1 MGING
6 LLKVLSP
13 LLIPEN
19 EIKINGGKNNKSMIK
34 SKSSPK
40 YNIRQFAN
48 KSLAIDASS
57 WLYKASYSCAE
68 RLVESIEENRID
80 PICEHRLC
88 TYMTSRCDELLNNAY
103 IQHIILVFDGKRCP
117 LKEATNKEREM
128 KRQENLK
135 EARRLKKMGNV
146 ELAGDKYR
154 ACVKVTP
161 WMAEC
166 VEKAIKK
173 KWRNYNGNNFYAAAA
188 AAAAATVPKVSCVF
202 SPYEADAQLIKLC
215 MDGFADAIVTEDS
228 DVLVYSAACNIAVP
242 IIYKL
247 SRDDGSC
254 DVISMDWLISPESSS
269 THSLSS
275 YNIHGYPSIRRKLLA
290 NANNNNKVNSKKEK
304 RQSTGSGSALLQHLV
319 AMSAREKRQ
328 KGSGA
333 RMFVQS
339 CVLAGCDYVPN
350 RLAGVGIITAFK
362 LIKENAHRDVE
373 SRFLHVLNSF
383 PKEKILS
390 DEIIQHNDEVKRN
403 VAISI
408 KREDV
413 SHIVHNYETLLA
425 KSEAVF
431 YYHLVKNIKTG
442 DVVPLLPPS
451 LLETKNALSSS
462 DTSND
467 NDDINKFLPLI
478 SRFDG
483 DLSFTGINDSRS
495 VDRMALLAKSNDTKT
510 SCKDITNPYTAKTK
524 KSQDKEK
531 KLIGYL
537 CKHVKP
543 TEEASKTL
551 STKCETVMSSKYD
564 NGISKSNTN
573 ISIIDLDS
581 LDDLDD
587 GKENYDLPR
596 PIITPSFNDSRIST
610 KSSTFGISSS
620 SKQIIK
626 SKYFTFDNNTKT
638 KDSCDRMEDL
648 DKDYSLSLPMVTPE
662 ATVGSRSDEE
672 TSKQGE
678 SDIDD
683 VENDSTD
690 CMIIDNPFSTNN
702 NMLPTKSTSFL
713 GKSRPNFFAR
723 FQNTSHQEKQKQF
736 RDNSTF
742 SKAQSQGTREKVG
755 HYSSTKNKRKPPR
768 STALVKNKR
777 SKNYSIVNYFCPL
790 DMRKQK

>member
-6 LLKVLSP
+6 LLKALSP

-19 EIKINGGKNNKSMIK
+19 EINSNGGNRSRSN
-34 SKSSPK
+34 SSPK
-40 YNIRQFAN
+40 HNIRQFAS
-48 KSLAIDASS
+48 KSLAVDASS

-68 RLVESIEENRID
+68 RLVESIEHNRID
-80 PICEHRLC
+80 PMCEHRLC
-88 TYMTSRCDELLNNAY
+88 TYMTSRCEELLNNAS
-103 IQHIILVFDGKRCP
+103 IKHIILVFDGKRCP

-173 KWRNYNGNNFYAAAA
+173 KWGNGNNFYA
-188 AAAAATVPKVSCVF
+188 VPKVSCVF

-254 DVISMDWLISPESSS
+254 DVISMDWLLSPESD
-269 THSLSS
+269 THTLS
-275 YNIHGYPSIRRKLLA
+275 YNIHGYPSIRRKLA
-290 NANNNNKVNSKKEK
+290 NANDKKVSSKKEK
-304 RQSTGSGSALLQHLV
+304 RQTTRPGLALLQHLV

-362 LIKENAHRDVE
+362 LIKENAHRDVD

-390 DEIIQHNDEVKRN
+390 DEMIQHNDEVKRN
-403 VAISI
+403 VVISI
-408 KREDV
+408 KRENV

-431 YYHLVKNIKTG
+431 YYHPVQNIKTG

-451 LLETKNALSSS
+451 SLEKKIALTSS

-467 NDDINKFLPLI
+467 NMNKFLPLT

-483 DLSFTGINDSRS
+483 DLSFTGIDDSIS
-495 VDRMALLAKSNDTKT
+495 VDCMAILAKSNDTKT
-510 SCKDITNPYTAKTK
+510 PCKEITNPYTAKTK
-524 KSQDKEK
+524 KSPDKGNR
-531 KLIGYL
+531 LIDYL

-543 TEEASKTL
+543 TKEARKKL
-551 STKCETVMSSKYD
+551 STKCETVMSLKYD
-564 NGISKSNTN
+564 NRLSKSNTT
-573 ISIIDLDS
+573 ISMVDLNS
-581 LDDLDD
+581 LDDIGD
-587 GKENYDLPR
+587 GTENYDLPR
-596 PIITPSFNDSRIST
+596 PIITPSLNDSRLST
-610 KSSTFGISSS
+610 KSSTLGKSSS
-620 SKQIIK
+620 SKQIFQ
-626 SKYFTFDNNTKT
+626 SKYFTFDYNTKT
-638 KDSCDRMEDL
+638 KDSSDKMEDL
-648 DKDYSLSLPMVTPE
+648 DKDYSLSIPMVTPE

-690 CMIIDNPFSTNN
+690 CMIIDNPFSTNK
-702 NMLPTKSTSFL
+702 NMLPTKSASFL
-713 GKSRPNFFAR
+713 GKSRPNFFER
-723 FQNTSHQEKQKQF
+723 FQYPSHQGKQC

-755 HYSSTKNKRKPPR
+755 HSSSTKNKRKP
-768 STALVKNKR
+768 SSKAVTKNKR
-777 SKNYSIVNYFCPL
+777 ARNSSIANYFCPL